1 MNNEEAARILDPETS
16 REALAPYAHDCQLRL
31 AVTEEACTVAA
42 KVLRDTAR
50 ISVKDRLPEP
60 SKKVLCFLDLG
71 HGSLVETG
79 YFMLDDG
86 WYYTGVEAPHH
97 GCVTHWMPL
106 PEPPK
111 EY

>member
-1 MNNEEAARILDPETS
+1 MLPATYFRRMDAWKGGGCVTAATTRATQGAARGLMTGRADSVSEW
-16 REALAPYAHDCQLRL
+16 
-31 AVTEEACTVAA
+31 
-42 KVLRDTAR
+42 

-97 GCVTHWMPL
+97 GCVTYWMPL

-111 EY
+111 ED